1 MRRYDETAIKELME
15 RYGLLF
21 GSLLAA
27 AAFSALVLTVLSG
40 CDSAAS
46 DSTQQ
51 VVLGELV
58 DLAEGD
64 TVRLGANGPLLTFV
78 EVRDDSRC
86 PVDVMCVW
94 AGEARA
100 DFSLSGPASHARF
113 TLKIS
118 GLVSTPYEENE
129 GVSVGSH
136 RFTLLE
142 LRPYP
147 VESADPP
154 ERYSAL
160 IRAEWVEDPD

>member
-1 MRRYDETAIKELME
+1 MRRYDETALKELIE

-46 DSTQQ
+46 ETTQP

-58 DLAEGD
+58 DIAEGD
-64 TVRLGANGPLLTFV
+64 TVRLGASGPFLTFV
-78 EVRDDSRC
+78 DVRDDSRC
-86 PVDVMCVW
+86 PTGVACVW
-94 AGEARA
+94 AGEAHA
-100 DFSLSGPASHARF
+100 DFSLTAPASHARF
-113 TLKIS
+113 TLKIP
-118 GLVSTPYEENE
+118 GLVPTPYEEND
-129 GVSVGSH
+129 GVSIGSY

-147 VESADPP
+147 AEPAAMP
-154 ERYSAL
+154 ERYSAR
-160 IRAEWVEDPD
+160 IRAEWVEASD